1 MSNLTITSPGV
12 QINEVD
18 LSLITRP
25 IGTTDVLIT
34 GFAPQG
40 PTEEMVNIS
49 SVSEYESVFGTP
61 TNAAERY
68 LYHSARQI
76 LSQSPANLMVT
87 RLPYGEN
94 LGDGYSNS
102 YSALVYQISS
112 NRPTYEESTDFKIL
126 PPVSVL
132 LSDDEYFQLISDEIP
147 WKDTP
152 YLYIEGDESF
162 LYGFPL
168 TNATSAITTGQ
179 RVYGLTETP
188 LSSITFS
195 RFTELFSTGDEGT
208 DYTNYWSLTSGGPV
222 YGYVDALWQEYDE
235 EGNPTGTTTVY
246 EAAKVADGTLELIQ
260 LNNYYYILPEDPEV
274 PNYDVNYGEYTL
286 LYKLSTYQFEA
297 GDFLRPI
304 ESVDEVLDGNAGF
317 IVVNSSKTAV
327 NNLFEGYYV
336 GLADN
341 SNFNPNTDY
350 DSLRQ
355 LKSIGSFTTEGTQN
369 FVNVPSKRL
378 NFTLT
383 QQASSFTKDSL
394 SKVIEQYP
402 IGYDFATPSFND
414 SLVLMLFKIKST
426 QYNQDTVQLDYSVS
440 EGYAGSLYSNRT
452 QNNIYGGTPI
462 SFFLDTVVNNKSS
475 NLKVI
480 TNPYISTKGTW
491 INNDGVPAKRV
502 RLADT
507 AKSAWASGVYT
518 VTNGTD
524 TKDLGRVDLKLS
536 RFLDVLANDDTTN
549 IDVIADAGLST
560 IWATAKAKAT
570 AENSTQFI
578 YDEAYTPSD
587 IDDES
592 GIGNTSVNVVPTG
605 LTLEAYQAI
614 TSRFVS
620 FADARKDH
628 LFVSDPLK
636 QIFIR
641 GQNTKTSSSKKFVF
655 SSDIYWPLN
664 NIYNSIQSSYVA
676 TYGNWVKSND
686 PFSGKAV
693 WLPSSGYVS
702 AIIARS
708 AQTTFPWIAPAGF
721 NRGTLT
727 NVLDIGINPTQK
739 QRDLLYK
746 INVNPIAFFN
756 QDGFVVYGQKTM
768 YRKPSAFDR
777 INVRRLF
784 LTLEKAT
791 QKLLKYYV
799 FEPNSFATRNRLK
812 GALTPLFDQAKL
824 NDGCYD
830 YLIVCDTTNNTPLVI
845 DNNELRI
852 SIYIQPVR
860 AAEFI
865 LADFIATRTGVNF
878 SELIAGGQS

>member
-1 MSNLTITSPGV
+1 
-12 QINEVD
+12 
-18 LSLITRP
+18 
-25 IGTTDVLIT
+25 
-34 GFAPQG
+34 
-40 PTEEMVNIS
+40 
-49 SVSEYESVFGTP
+49 
-61 TNAAERY
+61 
-68 LYHSARQI
+68 
-76 LSQSPANLMVT
+76 
-87 RLPYGEN
+87 
-94 LGDGYSNS
+94 
-102 YSALVYQISS
+102 
-112 NRPTYEESTDFKIL
+112 
-126 PPVSVL
+126 
-132 LSDDEYFQLISDEIP
+132 
-147 WKDTP
+147 
-152 YLYIEGDESF
+152 
-162 LYGFPL
+162 
-168 TNATSAITTGQ
+168 
-179 RVYGLTETP
+179 
-188 LSSITFS
+188 
-195 RFTELFSTGDEGT
+195 
-208 DYTNYWSLTSGGPV
+208 
-222 YGYVDALWQEYDE
+222 
-235 EGNPTGTTTVY
+235 
-246 EAAKVADGTLELIQ
+246 
-260 LNNYYYILPEDPEV
+260 
-274 PNYDVNYGEYTL
+274 
-286 LYKLSTYQFEA
+286 
-297 GDFLRPI
+297 
-304 ESVDEVLDGNAGF
+304 
-317 IVVNSSKTAV
+317 
-327 NNLFEGYYV
+327 
-336 GLADN
+336 
-341 SNFNPNTDY
+341 
-350 DSLRQ
+350 
-355 LKSIGSFTTEGTQN
+355 
-369 FVNVPSKRL
+369 
-378 NFTLT
+378 
-383 QQASSFTKDSL
+383 
-394 SKVIEQYP
+394 
-402 IGYDFATPSFND
+402 
-414 SLVLMLFKIKST
+414 
-426 QYNQDTVQLDYSVS
+426 
-440 EGYAGSLYSNRT
+440 
-452 QNNIYGGTPI
+452 
-462 SFFLDTVVNNKSS
+462 LDTVVNNKSS

-491 INNDGVPAKRV
+491 INNDGAPAKTV
-502 RLADT
+502 RLSNN

-518 VTNGTD
+518 VNNGTD
-524 TKDLGRVDLKLS
+524 TKDLGRVDLKIS

-570 AENSTQFI
+570 AENSTQYF
-578 YDEAYTPSD
+578 YDESYTPSD
-587 IDDES
+587 IDDAT

-614 TSRFVS
+614 TSKFVS

-628 LFVSDPLK
+628 LFISDPLK

-641 GQNTKTSSSKKFVF
+641 GQNTKTSSNKNFVF
-655 SSDIYWPLN
+655 SSDVYWPLN

-693 WLPSSGYVS
+693 WLPSSGYVA
-702 AIIARS
+702 AIIAQS
-708 AQTTFPWIAPAGF
+708 SQSTFPWIAPAGF